1 MSPVARA
8 WALAAGL
15 CGLVLIADQAAKAVV
30 EDQLVIG
37 ERVEV
42 LGPLELTL
50 AHNSGVA
57 FGLAGGAGV
66 GLVLVTVVALA
77 VVGYL
82 FSRNPT
88 RPWMWVAVG
97 FVSGGALGN
106 LIDRIRADHVT
117 DFIHVGSWPAFNLA
131 DVSISVGVVLL
142 VLLYLRDAEA
152 QDRDGEPE
160 RGEEAGEASSG

>member
-1 MSPVARA
+1 MSPAARA

-30 EDQLVIG
+30 EDRLVIG
-37 ERVEV
+37 QRVEV

-66 GLVLVTVVALA
+66 GLVLVTLVALA
-77 VVGYL
+77 VVAYL

-88 RPWMWVAVG
+88 RSGMWVAVG
-97 FVSGGALGN
+97 LVAGGALGN

-117 DFIHVGSWPAFNLA
+117 DFIHIGSWPAFNLA
-131 DVSISVGVVLL
+131 DISISAGVILL

-152 QDRDGEPE
+152 EDPNGEPE
-160 RGEEAGEASSG
+160 RREEAGETNGG